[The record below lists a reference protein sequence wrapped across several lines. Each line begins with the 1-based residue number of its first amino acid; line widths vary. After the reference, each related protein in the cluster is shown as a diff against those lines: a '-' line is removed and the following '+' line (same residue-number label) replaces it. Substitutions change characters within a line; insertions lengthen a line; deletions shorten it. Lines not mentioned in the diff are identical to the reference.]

1 MTSAES
7 IVPSPHL
14 APAHDLRSYRGKAGH
29 WDEAV
34 TAEGTVRPHW
44 QRFADAV
51 DSQTR
56 AEAQSR
62 HDLCRRILR
71 ESGVTYTPPDR
82 ELQDE
87 RPWQLDAWPLLIAP
101 AEWQALSSA
110 VSQRARLLNL
120 VLADIYGP
128 GKLLRTGD
136 LPPEIVFANP
146 AFVRA
151 AHGMQPPGGIYLQTY
166 AVDVARSPDGRWW
179 VVGDRT
185 DTPAGAGYALENR
198 IVLGRVYPELIRDCR
213 VQRLA
218 RFFQQL
224 RDGLL
229 AQAAVRNRDP
239 RVVIYTPGPF
249 HSTYFEQAYL
259 ARYLGFNLV
268 EGRDL
273 TVRDQGVF
281 LKTLSGLLP
290 VDVILRRVNSDYC
303 DPLELRGDSLLGV
316 PGLLQVARAGNVVI
330 ANAIGAGVTETPAL
344 LPFLPTLCRRLLD
357 EDLLLPPVA
366 TWWCG
371 QEKALEVV
379 VGQLDRLV
387 VKHAYANHDSPGFL
401 PGQVPKAEMIAML
414 RANPHLYL
422 GQECV
427 ALSTAPVWQ
436 DQHLEPRQVMVR
448 LYAFALSADEYV
460 VMPGGLT
467 RAEDSSESM
476 LPDAKTG
483 GGSKD
488 TWVLSHSTPDTT
500 TLLPTHKQTSDL
512 SRAGF
517 ILPSRLADDLYW
529 LGRYV
534 ERIEFGCRLAR
545 CLLHRITNESELG
558 HPDELVYLVDLLVTQ
573 SRLPANSAARSE
585 LRLEGALELAVFD
598 DENTGSIAGDIAKMH
613 RIASGVR
620 DRLSLDAWRILTQLG
635 NDFVPTKQS
644 GLKTA
649 DAQLAAMDLVLGR
662 LSSFSGQ
669 MADGMTRDKGW
680 LFLEIGRR
688 LERVTDLSQL
698 ILHGFSRPD
707 ANENSRL
714 LALLEIAN
722 SAMTYQSRYVFG
734 PDPVRVLDLL
744 IADESNPRSIAF
756 QLAALYQ
763 HVRGLRVGQ
772 GSQLASE
779 ELNLIMTVFS
789 DVRLLDVEAIVQVNR
804 KGRRTRLISRLTQL
818 IRAMNELSNLLTRTH
833 LIHVQA
839 ARPLGGAK
847 G

>member
-1 MTSAES
+1 MQE
-7 IVPSPHL
+7 
-14 APAHDLRSYRGKAGH
+14 
-29 WDEAV
+29 
-34 TAEGTVRPHW
+34 
-44 QRFADAV
+44 
-51 DSQTR
+51 
-56 AEAQSR
+56 
-62 HDLCRRILR
+62 
-71 ESGVTYTPPDR
+71 
-82 ELQDE
+82 E

-101 AEWQALSSA
+101 AEWQALSAA

-120 VLADIYGP
+120 LLADIYGP

-151 AHGMQPPGGIYLQTY
+151 AHGMQPSGGIYLQTY
-166 AVDVARSPDGRWW
+166 AVDVARSPDGLWW

-218 RFFQQL
+218 RFFQQQ

-229 AQAAVRNRDP
+229 ERAAVRNRDP

-290 VDVILRRVNSDYC
+290 VDVILRRVSSDYC

-330 ANAIGAGVTETPAL
+330 ANAIGTGVVETPAL

-387 VKHAYANHDSPGFL
+387 VKHAYANHELPGFL
-401 PGQVPKAEMIAML
+401 PGQVPKAEMVALL
-414 RANPHLYL
+414 RAYPHLYL
-422 GQECV
+422 GQERV

-436 DQHLEPRQVMVR
+436 DQHLEPRQVVVR

-467 RAEDSSESM
+467 RAEDSSESA
-476 LPDAKTG
+476 LLSAKAS

-545 CLLHRITNESELG
+545 CLLHRIINESELG

-573 SRLPANSAARSE
+573 GRLPANSAARAE
-585 LRLEGALELAVFD
+585 LRLEAVLELAIFD
-598 DENTGSIAGDIAKMH
+598 DENTGSVAGDIAKMH

-635 NDFVPTKQS
+635 NDFVPTKKS
-644 GLKTA
+644 GVKSA
-649 DAQLAAMDLVLGR
+649 DDQLAAIDLVLGR
-662 LSSFSGQ
+662 LSAFSGQ

-744 IADESNPRSIAF
+744 IADEANPRSIAF

-772 GSQLASE
+772 ASQIASE

-789 DVRLLDVEAIVQVNR
+789 DIRLLDIEAIVQVNR
-804 KGRRTRLISRLTQL
+804 KGRRTRLISRLAQL
-818 IRAMNELSNLLTRTH
+818 IRGMNELSTLLTRTH

-839 ARPLGGAK
+839 ARPLGGST